1 MVFGTPC
8 HLPGFVPARA
18 RGCIRNF
25 FMFHYVGNSSLVA
38 SSSPKQDTVAS
49 KVFDDQI
56 IAAKLNCNPL
66 NEILTRSPRRERL
79 LEVTGETEDAED
91 GRPDGPISLD
101 MIDDDPEDDDDPT
114 GGSGSTAEV
123 ASAISKMP
131 DPDGALAKWVEFARK
146 KLARHCKFV
155 ADPGPPPPPTP
166 PSSTP
171 SDYYYSS
178 SSSSSSRAAP
188 ILSMP

>member
-1 MVFGTPC
+1 M
-8 HLPGFVPARA
+8 
-18 RGCIRNF
+18 
-25 FMFHYVGNSSLVA
+25 
-38 SSSPKQDTVAS
+38 AS

-66 NEILTRSPRRERL
+66 NEILTRSPLRERL

-101 MIDDDPEDDDDPT
+101 MIDDDPEDDDDDPT
-114 GGSGSTAEV
+114 GGSGPTAEV

-166 PSSTP
+166 PTSTP